1 MNQFLD
7 KLDTPTITTSTAA
20 EIDAPLTADEVISSI
35 TSLQSAKSPG
45 PDGFPAEFY
54 KKFHLKLAPLLLSVF
69 EESLKRGS
77 LPQTL
82 RQASIS
88 LLHKEGKDPTCCGSY
103 RPISLL
109 NVDFKILSKLLA
121 TRLERVLPSI
131 ISDEQTGFIKG
142 RHSFFNIRSLLNIIY
157 SKNHST
163 VPEVVISLDAEKAFD
178 RVEWGYLFAVLKK
191 FGFGDSFIS
200 WIHLLYTTPLASVC
214 TNNVNSEYFTLSR
227 GTRQGCPLS
236 PLLFTLA
243 IEPLSVALRTSPLF
257 QGVIRGGTEY
267 RVALYADDL
276 LLYVTNPTIH
286 LSSIMKILLNFGSFS
301 GYKINIQKSECFS
314 INPAAQELRQT
325 DLNFHLA
332 SSGFRY
338 LGVHITTSFK
348 ALRTANFN
356 PLLTYVRLAFQ
367 RWANLPVSLLGRIN
381 IIKMTI
387 LPKFLYLFQSIPLFL
402 PKSFFKSVNRMFSS
416 FIWANKT
423 PRISMTSLQQGKL
436 SGGLALPNLM
446 FYYWAA
452 NIQKYTYWLNGPQA
466 AWCCLEA
473 QSCFSS
479 SLSALLF
486 SSLPVSLLQFTDNP
500 VLIGSLK
507 IWYQFRRHFNSV
519 SASALTPICN
529 NHLFPPSLVDSSFC
543 IWARKGIKCFYD
555 LFKDNIFLSF
565 SDLCSLYDLPSYH
578 LFRYFQI
585 RHCASSI
592 LPEFPSQPLKPWW
605 EDLFQLKP
613 HSKALISQ
621 IYTLVMA
628 SGNYSTN
635 KIASSWEQELGLQFV
650 EGYWDKVIDKIHSSA
665 SCARLSLIQFKTVYR
680 LHFSRSRLS
689 KIYPGIPDLCN
700 RCNTSPCDLTHMF
713 FACSSLQLYWT
724 FYFEVLSHVLSVTL
738 KPCPLVAIF
747 GVSEDATL
755 NLSRKQLD
763 IIAFTSLLA
772 RRRILL
778 SWKAPHPPARSR
790 WLEDVMFFLKLEKI
804 KFRLRGNV
812 NKFSQVWQPFIIY
825 FNSLKTLTTD

>member
-1 MNQFLD
+1 M
-7 KLDTPTITTSTAA
+7 TRH
-20 EIDAPLTADEVISSI
+20 
-35 TSLQSAKSPG
+35 
-45 PDGFPAEFY
+45 FP
-54 KKFHLKLAPLLLSVF
+54 
-69 EESLKRGS
+69 
-77 LPQTL
+77 
-82 RQASIS
+82 
-88 LLHKEGKDPTCCGSY
+88 
-103 RPISLL
+103 
-109 NVDFKILSKLLA
+109 
-121 TRLERVLPSI
+121 
-131 ISDEQTGFIKG
+131 
-142 RHSFFNIRSLLNIIY
+142 
-157 SKNHST
+157 
-163 VPEVVISLDAEKAFD
+163 
-178 RVEWGYLFAVLKK
+178 
-191 FGFGDSFIS
+191 
-200 WIHLLYTTPLASVC
+200 
-214 TNNVNSEYFTLSR
+214 
-227 GTRQGCPLS
+227 
-236 PLLFTLA
+236 
-243 IEPLSVALRTSPLF
+243 
-257 QGVIRGGTEY
+257 
-267 RVALYADDL
+267 
-276 LLYVTNPTIH
+276 
-286 LSSIMKILLNFGSFS
+286 
-301 GYKINIQKSECFS
+301 

-381 IIKMTI
+381 IIKMNI

-423 PRISMTSLQQGKL
+423 PRISITSLQQGKL

-446 FYYWAA
+446 YWAA
-452 NIQKYTYWLNGPQA
+452 NIQKYTYWLNDPQA
-466 AWCCLEA
+466 TWCCLEA

-507 IWYQFRRHFNSV
+507 IWYQFWRHFNSV

-621 IYTLVMA
+621 IHTLIMA

-635 KIASSWEQELGLQFV
+635 KIASSWEQELGLQLV

-713 FACSSLQLYWT
+713 FACPSLQLYWT